1 MKTTAAKGSVLL
13 DWVAGLPWKQQ
24 SILLS
29 SLRGPDNI
37 RHPEL
42 KKISRWLRRVTQH
55 NADPS
60 TEYMQAET
68 MPEPTAVIKELEF
81 TSAHFVGHLGL
92 ALEIIGAK
100 HPQKETAKLATAYYQ
115 GIMADVF
122 FATPLTQKQIDE
134 RFRDAV

>member
-1 MKTTAAKGSVLL
+1 MSKGSVLL
-13 DWVAGLPWKQQ
+13 DWVAELPWKQQ

-55 NADPS
+55 NADSS
-60 TEYMQAET
+60 TEYMQAEV
-68 MPEPTAVIKELEF
+68 MPEPKAVVKELEF

-92 ALEIIGAK
+92 ALKVIGAK
-100 HPQKETAKLATAYYQ
+100 HPDTATATLAADYYHA
-115 GIMADVF
+115 IAKDVF
-122 FATPLTQKQIDE
+122 FATPLTHEQLDG
-134 RFRDAV
+134 RFHDAE